1 MSLPAIK
8 PLSAQSV
15 GVWTAAQEDVTG
27 DMALSEVPNPA
38 GLSLASSLREAQ
50 KGFLGV
56 GDQVA
61 LSIVIWEDA
70 ELEYRQWEP
79 VSGIYTVSAEGT
91 LTLPL
96 VGSLPA
102 VNVSREE
109 LSLEIAGILQNRAQ
123 MVETPVVTL
132 NIAAYAPFFVLGD
145 VARPGE
151 FEARPDRTVYQAFAM
166 AGGAPRLAG
175 GLDSNVRSLMIDS
188 GTLSQLRREILRA
201 EVSAARY
208 RAMRDDAERITLPED
223 LTHPDGA
230 AALQRVIEGEQQQLD
245 ARREAKALEVEN
257 LEGLKELLNT
267 EIASLE
273 EKLDGLSTQ
282 IDLAQE
288 NLDNMLSLKESG
300 LARSVQIRD
309 AQESLF
315 DVESQQIDIETAIF
329 RARQRHQEA
338 ERDILALR
346 SRDKVEAAR
355 ELQVLQGEIEELRLR
370 RETYGALVEAAG
382 GESSTLMD
390 QVATFYFL
398 TRNGDA
404 AGEKRVE
411 PDTLIGRGDVLRI
424 ERVVLEG
431 DDLPEVLSEAAP
443 TIRSEVQEE
452 VQPEVQ
458 PETQVVTQPET
469 QVVTSEHDVS
479 LKGPGEGIRPLL
491 RQE

>member
-1 MSLPAIK
+1 MAF
-8 PLSAQSV
+8 
-15 GVWTAAQEDVTG
+15 EG
-27 DMALSEVPNPA
+27 DPNPA
-38 GLSLASSLREAQ
+38 GLAAVSAPGEAQ
-50 KGFLGV
+50 EGFLGI
-56 GDQVA
+56 GDEVA

-70 ELEYRQWEP
+70 ELEYRFWEP
-79 VSGIYTVSAEGT
+79 VSGTYTVSAEGT

-96 VGSLPA
+96 VGSIPA
-102 VNVSREE
+102 VNVSRED
-109 LSLEIAGILQNRAQ
+109 LSYEIAEILQNRAQ
-123 MVETPVVTL
+123 MVEPPVVTL

-208 RAMRDDAERITLPED
+208 RAMRDDAETIVLPED
-223 LTHPDGA
+223 ITHPDGA
-230 AALQRVIEGEQQQLD
+230 AALQRVIEGEQQQLN

-267 EIASLE
+267 EIANLE
-273 EKLDGLSTQ
+273 EKLEGLSTQ
-282 IDLAQE
+282 IDMAQE

-355 ELQVLQGEIEELRLR
+355 ELQSLQGEIEELRLR

-390 QVATFYFL
+390 QVATYYFL

-404 AGEKRVE
+404 AGERRVM
-411 PDTLIGRGDVLRI
+411 PDTRIGRGDVLRV

-431 DDLPEVLSEAAP
+431 DDLPEVLSGATPAIKPEMQAAVQAEAQ
-443 TIRSEVQEE
+443 I
-452 VQPEVQ
+452 
-458 PETQVVTQPET
+458 ET
-469 QVVTSEHDVS
+469 QVVTSESD
-479 LKGPGEGIRPLL
+479 LAEPKGPGAGIRPLL